1 MAPKMA
7 FVIFP
12 NQLFKDTTALAG
24 VDEVYL
30 VEETLLFKEFK
41 FNKKKLI
48 LHRASMRYYADY
60 LRQNRISVNYIETTS
75 RDSDIRNLL
84 ASLKKNSI
92 HQISHY
98 DVCDNWLE
106 KRILVS
112 CEKLSINRTEIPTP
126 LFLNTKKDLDTYFLN
141 RDRFSQADFYIQQ
154 RKTRN
159 ILIDEE
165 AKPIGGKWSFDKE
178 NRLKYPKK
186 KSAPNLWTPKK
197 NQYHLEAESYVD
209 KHFSDNYGSIKDS
222 NLFPVTHEDSEKWL
236 KCFLVERFSEFGA
249 YEDAIVAGETF
260 LNHSVL
266 TPMLN
271 IGLLTPQ
278 KVVSDVLN
286 FVCEN
291 NVPLNSLEGFIR
303 QVVGWREFIR
313 GVYVFAGSKVRSS
326 NYWGFKALLPNSLY
340 DATTGIA
347 PLDDSIRKS
356 LESGYC
362 HHIERLMVLGNYMLL
377 IECDPNQVYRWFMEM
392 FVDAYDWVMVPNVY
406 SMSQFADGGVLATKP
421 YISGSNYILKMSNYK
436 KADWCLEW
444 DALFWNFMNTHR
456 DRLGKNPRLAMLL
469 KTFDRFDDNK
479 KRGMHDIAKS
489 IIEKR

>member
-1 MAPKMA
+1 MSTKTA

-12 NQLFKDTTALAG
+12 NQLFKDTTALASI
-24 VDEVYL
+24 DEVYL
-30 VEETLLFKEFK
+30 VEETLLFKEFR

-60 LRQNRISVNYIETTS
+60 LRRKGISVNYIETIS
-75 RDSDIRNLL
+75 QDSDIRNLL
-84 ASLKKNSI
+84 VRLRKNSI
-92 HQISHY
+92 HNFTHY

-106 KRILVS
+106 KRILES
-112 CEKLSINRTEIPTP
+112 CKKLSINRTEIPTP
-126 LFLNTKKDLDTYFLN
+126 LFLNTKKDLNAYFLN

-159 ILIDEE
+159 ILIDED

-178 NRLKYPKK
+178 NRLKYPKT

-197 NQYHLEAESYVD
+197 NEYHIEAESYVE
-209 KHFSDNYGSIKDS
+209 KYFSNNYGSIKDS

-303 QVVGWREFIR
+303 QIVGWREFIR
-313 GVYVFAGSKVRSS
+313 GVYVFAGSKIRSS
-326 NYWGFKALLPNSLY
+326 NYWGFKAPLPNSLY
-340 DATTGIA
+340 NATTGIT
-347 PLDDSIRKS
+347 PLDDSITKS

-377 IECDPNQVYRWFMEM
+377 IESDPNRVYRWFMEM

-406 SMSQFADGGVLATKP
+406 SMSQFADGGLLATKP

-436 KADWCLEW
+436 KADWCQEW
-444 DALFWNFMNTHR
+444 DALFWNLFLTNLKFPNTTSR
-456 DRLGKNPRLAMLL
+456 NASSAGSPLRRPCA
-469 KTFDRFDDNK
+469 
-479 KRGMHDIAKS
+479 
-489 IIEKR
+489 